1 MANTGVDVSNLISSW
16 NNSAHTYERRLGGST
31 YAVAQH
37 ILSLSPPLD
46 GEKLVL
52 DNCCGTGA
60 FTSQL
65 NHESVSAP
73 QIYAIDKSPGMI
85 EIMQSLI
92 THNGWQGSVK
102 AQSMDSEKLTFP
114 DDIFDLSVTNFGIF
128 FFPDPVQGAKEIFR
142 TLKPGGMAFVTCW
155 KEICFLQI
163 FNEVQKIV
171 QPAKHMVLQMFET
184 WMKKE
189 TIEETM
195 RSGGF
200 ASLEILS
207 KDVMIIQKN
216 MDELVNILTDH
227 LQEIVGNEWIEEEK
241 MQIEAATLKVMTEQR
256 KTFVVDLDQNGK
268 VGLPMSAW
276 IAKGT
281 K

>member
-1 MANTGVDVSNLISSW
+1 
-16 NNSAHTYERRLGGST
+16 
-31 YAVAQH
+31 
-37 ILSLSPPLD
+37 
-46 GEKLVL
+46 
-52 DNCCGTGA
+52 
-60 FTSQL
+60 
-65 NHESVSAP
+65 
-73 QIYAIDKSPGMI
+73 
-85 EIMQSLI
+85 
-92 THNGWQGSVK
+92 
-102 AQSMDSEKLTFP
+102 
-114 DDIFDLSVTNFGIF
+114 
-128 FFPDPVQGAKEIFR
+128 
-142 TLKPGGMAFVTCW
+142 
-155 KEICFLQI
+155 
-163 FNEVQKIV
+163 
-171 QPAKHMVLQMFET
+171 
-184 WMKKE
+184 MKKE

-256 KTFVVDLDQNGK
+256 KTFVVDLDRNGK